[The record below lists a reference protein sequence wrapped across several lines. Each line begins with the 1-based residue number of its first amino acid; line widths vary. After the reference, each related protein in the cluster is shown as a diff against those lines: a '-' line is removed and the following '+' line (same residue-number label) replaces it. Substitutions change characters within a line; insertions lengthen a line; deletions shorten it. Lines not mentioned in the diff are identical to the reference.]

1 MTRAE
6 RYAQCKALRDEGL
19 LLREIAERTG
29 VAISTVGNVLADPTG
44 EVARER
50 KRRFERPCVDCG
62 ATVNP
67 NGLRDRDVRCL
78 PCHHALSRTLE
89 HREASSTDR
98 AGKVHYTD
106 AAIFAALRAAAVD
119 GKLTVTLYEARRDA
133 GPSVPA
139 IIRRFGKWNTA
150 VAKAGLR
157 TSCRDHK
164 RRSDRWDDDVLLG
177 CVRECADDLGSPFPT
192 HDDYSAWAKE
202 HGAPSGTTLRNHFGT
217 WLTVM
222 GLVRE
227 RAAA

>member
-1 MTRAE
+1 VNRAE
-6 RYAQCKALRDEGL
+6 RYAQCKALRDQGL
-19 LLREIAERTG
+19 LLRQIAERTG
-29 VAISTVGNVLADPTG
+29 LAISTVSDVLQDPSG
-44 EVARER
+44 ETARER

-78 PCHHALSRTLE
+78 PCEHAFRRTLE
-89 HREASSTDR
+89 HREASSARR
-98 AGKVHYTD
+98 AGPWRYTD
-106 AAIFAALRAAAVD
+106 EEILAAVRAAAVD
-119 GKLTVTLYEARRDA
+119 GRVTVTLYNAHGE

-164 RRSDRWDDDVLLG
+164 QRSDRWDDDVLLG
-177 CVRECADDLGSPFPT
+177 CVRECADDLGTPFPT
-192 HDDYSAWAKE
+192 HDEYSEWARE
-202 HGAPSGTTLRNHFGT
+202 QGAPSVTTLRNHFGT